1 MALNKVAK
9 TNIGK
14 FGSLTS
20 SAKARKDASIF
31 GKNACHTV
39 CSYDTS
45 FDSFGDTFNCSTK
58 EGKAQIEKEIAI
70 MTNQDKKSDKP
81 APKKFEMNM
90 QSFKILQK
98 ELGLDVPKKNVSI
111 CS

>member
-39 CSYDTS
+39 CSYDTA

-58 EGKAQIEKEIAI
+58 EGKEQIDKEIAI
-70 MTNQDKKSDKP
+70 MTGQDKIAEKP
-81 APKKFEMNM
+81 APKKFQMNM
-90 QSFKILQK
+90 KSFQILQK
-98 ELGLDVPKKNVSI
+98 ELGMDIPKKNVSI

>member
-1 MALNKVAK
+1 MALNKVEK
-9 TNIGK
+9 TEIGK

-20 SAKARKDASIF
+20 SAKAKTDASIF

-45 FDSFGDTFNCSTK
+45 FASFGDTFNCSTK
-58 EGKAQIEKEIAI
+58 EGKEQINKEIAI
-70 MTNQDKKSDKP
+70 MTGQDKKDNKP
-81 APKKFEMNM
+81 APKKFEMNQKSLQM
-90 QSFKILQK
+90 LQK
-98 ELGLDVPKKNVSI
+98 ELGLDMPKKNVSL